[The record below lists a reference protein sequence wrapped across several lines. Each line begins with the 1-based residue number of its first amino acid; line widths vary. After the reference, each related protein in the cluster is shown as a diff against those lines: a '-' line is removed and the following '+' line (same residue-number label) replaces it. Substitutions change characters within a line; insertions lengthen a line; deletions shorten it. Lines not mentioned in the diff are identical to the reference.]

1 MVITSFV
8 AEAYTGTVLKYFE
21 DEIETVVALAFF
33 VPLLVGTG
41 GNTGTQVVA
50 TITRAIGIG
59 ELKFKDIFRVMKKN
73 LQLVCF
79 LDLHLG

>member
-41 GNTGTQVVA
+41 GIQEH
-50 TITRAIGIG
+50 R
-59 ELKFKDIFRVMKKN
+59 L
-73 LQLVCF
+73 
-79 LDLHLG
+79 